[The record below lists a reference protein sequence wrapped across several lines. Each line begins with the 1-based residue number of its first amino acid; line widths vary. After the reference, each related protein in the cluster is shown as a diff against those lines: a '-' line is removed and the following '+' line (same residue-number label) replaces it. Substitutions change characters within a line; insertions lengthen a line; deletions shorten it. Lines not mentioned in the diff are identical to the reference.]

1 MLPIY
6 EKIDFLLK
14 LNNLKQNNMCE
25 AIKIPT
31 STYSSMKQR
40 NSKSI
45 SIDTVRDISNFFN
58 LSIDY
63 FLNNDVEKENYQK
76 FLMKESNK
84 TPQEI
89 VQKYNILNENYKK
102 VVLNLIN
109 SLIEIQENNKI

>member
-1 MLPIY
+1 
-6 EKIDFLLK
+6 
-14 LNNLKQNNMCE
+14 MCE

>member
-14 LNNLKQNNMCE
+14 LNKLKQNNMCE

-84 TPQEI
+84 TSQEI

-109 SLIEIQENNKI
+109 SLIEIQENDKL